1 MIENIGLYSFLE
13 NDDVYVVVT
22 KNECPIEWEN
32 LKKIDGWEV
41 ESEDNFYIMGTDA
54 CAELECIG
62 SEKLLVFKS
71 NDTIF
76 FKCPISNEIADYFT
90 SFGTTGFYLIQS
102 EILLNKEDVY
112 RKFTAGEIDGLIC
125 CFYTDDKKKEIFDLD
140 ENGSILCLKN

>member
-22 KNECPIEWEN
+22 KNECPIEWEK

-54 CAELECIG
+54 RAELECIG

-76 FKCPISNEIADYFT
+76 FKCPISSEIIDYFT

-112 RKFTAGEIDGLIC
+112 QKFTEGEIDGLIC

-140 ENGSILCLKN
+140 ENGSILCLKT